1 MTDRPH
7 KPVRM
12 APWRLEAAESEDEA
26 LWRLHPETQMAIAHD
41 TANTLVREG
50 DLAERVD
57 KLQRLQE
64 FVARDGLDTLA
75 ELWAQAEPGSLPRA
89 LWRLFQVREQLRL
102 HPEQM
107 SALVQRGIDTLTTI
121 DPYVVGAEVPVTV
134 QGLVN
139 IVDQLL
145 TGTFT
150 GDLPDV
156 LERAAALAR
165 VVASGLLHAP
175 VEEDAH
181 ELAVKSLVWA
191 DAAKDLAGCAVR
203 ERNRPRSQ

>member
-12 APWRLEAAESEDEA
+12 APWRLEAAESEDDA
-26 LWRLHPETQMAIAHD
+26 LWRLHPETHMAIAHD

-50 DLAERVD
+50 DEAERMK
-57 KLQRLQE
+57 KLERLRE
-64 FVARDGLDTLA
+64 FVAKDGLDTVA

-89 LWRLFQVREQLRL
+89 LWRLFQIREQLQL

-107 SALVQRGIDTLTTI
+107 RELVQRGIDTLATI

-134 QGLVN
+134 EGVVD

-145 TGTFT
+145 AGTFT
-150 GDLPDV
+150 GNLSGA
-156 LERAAALAR
+156 LERASALAR
-165 VVASGLLHAP
+165 LVASGLLHVPDTEATH
-175 VEEDAH
+175 D
-181 ELAVKSLVWA
+181 LAVKSLIWT
-191 DAAKDLAGCAVR
+191 DAARDLARCAER
-203 ERNRPRSQ
+203 ERNRPRGE